1 MQEMIKIMLFV
12 NRLTCSAAVMVLSMG
27 LFCFSAWGADP
38 GTDLGGTRVGITIE
52 EAVLMALENN
62 RALDIQRFE
71 PDIRETFYDQEKAL
85 FDPEIAFEA
94 WAGRERYESFGIF
107 GSDTATTSGADASVS
122 GLLPTGTRLE
132 AELSTRRSDRQESG
146 GLYETRLGFSATQAL
161 LQGRGVAVNMASIRQ
176 ASIDTSMSRYE
187 LTGFAQSLVADVEV
201 VYWEYVLARRQV
213 EIVKASL
220 ELAEQQLA
228 ETTQRVRV
236 GGIAETELA
245 AARAEVALRRE
256 ALINAESR
264 VKSINTRLARLIA
277 PSGLAS
283 GNRDF
288 APESLPEVP
297 PDPLED
303 LSDHVAVAMQMR
315 PELAQAKLM
324 ADRRELEIVK
334 TKNGLLPRMDI
345 FIRLGKSGYADSFS
359 GAARDMDGDSY
370 DAHAGIEISR
380 PVSNQA
386 ADARH
391 RRALLQS
398 RQQETSIANLGDL
411 VREDVELAY
420 IEVRRALQQVSAT
433 ESTRTFQEEKLR
445 AETAKFRVGKSTA
458 LLVAQAQRD
467 LLESQVSEVAAITS
481 YLNARIRFYLAEGSL
496 LKRRGIDAG
505 YY

>member
-1 MQEMIKIMLFV
+1 MMLLIKQV
-12 NRLTCSAAVMVLSMG
+12 TCLAAAMVLLTG
-27 LFCFSAWGADP
+27 LFCFSAWAADP
-38 GTDLGGTRVGITIE
+38 DPKAGEVHAGITIE

-62 RALDIQRFE
+62 RALNIQRFE
-71 PDIRETFYDQEKAL
+71 PDIRETFYDQENAL
-85 FDPEIAFEA
+85 YDPEIAFEA
-94 WAGRERYESFGIF
+94 WAGRERYESYGLF

-122 GLLPTGTRLE
+122 RLLPTGTRLE

-161 LQGRGVAVNMASIRQ
+161 LQGRGVAVNMASIHQ

-187 LTGFAQSLVADVEV
+187 LAGFAQSLVADVEV
-201 VYWEYVLARRQV
+201 IYWEYVLARRQV

-220 ELAEQQLA
+220 KLAQQQLE

-256 ALINAESR
+256 ALINAESQ
-264 VKSINTRLARLIA
+264 VESIKTRLTRFIA
-277 PSGLAS
+277 PSRLTLE
-283 GNRDF
+283 NRDIT
-288 APESLPEVP
+288 PESSPEVP

-303 LSDHVAVAMQMR
+303 LSGHVAVAMQMR

-324 ADRRELEIVK
+324 ADRRDLEIVK
-334 TKNGLLPRMDI
+334 TKNGLLPRMDM

-370 DAHAGIEISR
+370 DAYAGIEIGRS
-380 PVSNQA
+380 VSNRA
-386 ADARH
+386 AEARH
-391 RRALLQS
+391 RRALLQN
-398 RQQETSIANLGDL
+398 RQQETAILNLEDL

-481 YLNARIRFYLAEGSL
+481 YLNARVRFYLAEGSL

-505 YY
+505 SH

>member
-1 MQEMIKIMLFV
+1 MLHL
-12 NRLTCSAAVMVLSMG
+12 RQLTYTAAVMVLSAG
-27 LFCFSAWGADP
+27 LFGFNVWAADP
-38 GTDLGGTRVGITIE
+38 VSDSGAIHPGITIE

-62 RALDIQRFE
+62 RALHIQRFE
-71 PDIRETFYDQEKAL
+71 PDIRETFHEQEKAL
-85 FDPEIAFEA
+85 FDPEISFEV
-94 WAGRERYESFGIF
+94 WTGRERYENDGLF
-107 GSDTATTSGADASVS
+107 GSGTATSSGADASVS

-132 AELSTRRSDRQESG
+132 AELSTQRSDRQERARP
-146 GLYETRLGFSATQAL
+146 YETRLGFTATQAL
-161 LQGRGVAVNMASIRQ
+161 LQGRGVAVNMASVHQ

-187 LTGFAQSLVADVEV
+187 LAGFAQSLVADVEV
-201 VYWEYVLARRQV
+201 TYWEYVLARRQV

-220 ELAEQQLA
+220 KLAEQQLE

-264 VKSINTRLARLIA
+264 VENIKTRITRFIA
-277 PSGLAS
+277 PSRLVS
-283 GNRDF
+283 GNRDIT
-288 APESLPEVP
+288 PESRPEVP

-315 PELAQAKLM
+315 PDLAQAKLM
-324 ADRRELEIVK
+324 ADRRDLEIVK
-334 TKNGLLPRMDI
+334 TKNGLLPKMNV

-359 GAARDMDGDSY
+359 GSARDMDGDAY
-370 DAHAGIEISR
+370 DAYAGIEISR
-380 PVSNQA
+380 SVSNQA

-391 RRALLQS
+391 RRALLHN
-398 RQQETSIANLGDL
+398 RQQETAITNLEDL
-411 VREDVELAY
+411 IREDVELAY

-467 LLESQVSEVAAITS
+467 LLESQVSEVEAITS

-496 LKRRGIDAG
+496 LKRRGIDTDS
-505 YY
+505 Y